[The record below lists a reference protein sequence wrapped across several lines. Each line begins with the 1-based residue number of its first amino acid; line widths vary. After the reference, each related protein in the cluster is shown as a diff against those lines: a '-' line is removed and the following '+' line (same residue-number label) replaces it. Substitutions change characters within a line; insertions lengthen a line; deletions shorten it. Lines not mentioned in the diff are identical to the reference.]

1 MGTGKG
7 RKSHPSDLQLEIGGI
22 VRIEPEHPAGPHG
35 HPFERNGGESEDEG
49 LHSRGLFKS
58 EAFALK
64 DAEEMP
70 VVVVQ
75 KAIDALDI
83 SCGNLEGVID
93 SFGGECLRITHYPL
107 WHIPLDMAVFLG
119 EVESCAK

>member
-1 MGTGKG
+1 MGTGKS
-7 RKSHPSDLQLEIGGI
+7 RKIHPSDLQLEIGGI

-64 DAEEMP
+64 DAEEIP

-75 KAIDALDI
+75 KDHDAHEHGIRLH
-83 SCGNLEGVID
+83 EGTWQVAP
-93 SFGGECLRITHYPL
+93 F
-107 WHIPLDMAVFLG
+107 
-119 EVESCAK
+119 